1 MWKQFKFSVS
11 EHNHVGEVRRLAQN
25 SAKALEF
32 DDILTGKVSIVVTE
46 LATNIVKHAASGEII
61 IVESNCGLHVLAID
75 KGPGITNLE
84 NSMTDGVSTGGTA
97 GNGLGAIKRNSTCYD
112 LFTAPAMGAV
122 FYVSFCKDTQTGI
135 PVGAICTP
143 YPGES
148 VAGDSWD
155 MKEKENSL
163 DIILADGLG
172 HGLLA
177 NDASK
182 LACNI
187 FLEEELS
194 GEKLMPILHR
204 ALRPTRGAA
213 VSIVNIDLNNKT
225 LKFCGV
231 GNVSGGIKSIG
242 TPGKKC
248 VSYNGTVGVQ
258 IHKFQEL
265 SYPFDKGDVF
275 VIASDGISTQWDL
288 QKYPGIMRRHPFVI
302 AGILYRDFGKDTDDA
317 TVIVVKEEE

>member
-1 MWKQFKFSVS
+1 MWKQLKFTVS
-11 EHNHVGEVRRLAQN
+11 DHNHVGEIRRIAQN

-32 DDILTGKVSIVVTE
+32 DETLTGKVSIVVTE
-46 LATNIVKHAASGEII
+46 LATNIVKHASPGEII
-61 IVESNCGLHVLAID
+61 LVETNDGLHVIAMD
-75 KGPGITNLE
+75 NGPGIMNIE

-97 GNGLGAIKRNSTCYD
+97 GTGLGAIKRNSTFYD
-112 LFTAPAMGAV
+112 LFTAPQMGAV
-122 FYVSFCKDTQTGI
+122 FYVSFCKDTLKGV

-143 YPGES
+143 YPGEV
-148 VAGDSWD
+148 VAGDSWA
-155 MKEKENSL
+155 MKQKDEEL

-194 GEKLMPILHR
+194 GEKVMPVLHR

-213 VSIVNIDLNNKT
+213 VSIVNIDLKKKT
-225 LKFCGV
+225 LNYCGI
-231 GNVSGGIKSIG
+231 GNVSGGIKTVGS
-242 TPGKKC
+242 PGKKC

-258 IHKFQEL
+258 IHKFQSL

-302 AGILYRDFGKDTDDA
+302 AGIIYRDFGKNSDDA